1 MTAVYTAKP
10 YFSKIM
16 VSEDV
21 KLNNVLEDICIL
33 LLGALVS
40 SEAILLTD
48 WYQWEKGFA

>member
-1 MTAVYTAKP
+1 MAVYTAKL

-21 KLNNVLEDICIL
+21 KLNNVVAGICIL
-33 LLGALVS
+33 LLEALVS

-48 WYQWEKGFA
+48 